1 MRGVDPGMLGAT
13 AQLLLAVI
21 LGAFLAVATDSTG
34 AAFPRPLVFTLL
46 YATPGVVGLLGARS
60 RRRSLLVAAVLP
72 LIPGSVLSFSLV
84 TLIFVVP
91 AVLMAAGAAGIA
103 RSGIRAQSVV
113 MTVGIAALIVGAGWT
128 MLLGITRDTCGSGLG
143 GASSCGTGLISFE
156 GVLVGLVLL
165 GTAVALAAWWSRRGS
180 AGTT

>member
-13 AQLLLAVI
+13 AQLLLAVS

-34 AAFPRPLVFTLL
+34 DAIPRPLVFTLL

-91 AVLMAAGAAGIA
+91 AALMAASAAGIS
-103 RSGIRAQSVV
+103 RSGIRAQSVA
-113 MTVGIAALIVGAGWT
+113 MTVGIAALTVGAGWA
-128 MLLGITRDTCGSGLG
+128 MLLGFTRDTCGSGLG
-143 GASSCGTGLISFE
+143 GASFCGTGLISIE
-156 GVLVGLVLL
+156 GVLVGLVFL
-165 GTAVALAAWWSRRGS
+165 GTAIALAAWWSRRGS